1 MNETDQQLI
10 QLLISRERATV
21 ERGWEYVYANYFPTV
36 RDMIRKNN
44 GSVDDAVDVFQDALL
59 ILNRNLI
66 NDTFRGDASIKTYLF
81 SICRN
86 LWLKEYREKQRR
98 LTVETEGIEVSEHDI
113 NYLVKVDVV
122 SLLMDE
128 LGEDCRNILI
138 EYYFNNKS
146 MSELKEMFNVNS
158 IQAVKNKK
166 WRCLN
171 YLERLFKE
179 KGAITSGQLNE

>member
-1 MNETDQQLI
+1 VNETDQQLI

-21 ERGWEYVYANYFPTV
+21 EKGWEYVYANYFPTV
-36 RDMIRKNN
+36 RDMIHKNN
-44 GSVDDAVDVFQDALL
+44 GSLDDAVDVFQDALL
-59 ILNRNLI
+59 ILNRNLRD
-66 NDTFRGDASIKTYLF
+66 NTFRGDASIKTYLF
-81 SICRN
+81 SVCRN

-98 LTVETEGIEVSEHDI
+98 LTVDAEAILVSEHDI
-113 NYLVKVDVV
+113 NYLARVEVV
-122 SLLMDE
+122 SILMDE
-128 LGEDCRNILI
+128 LGEDCRKILI

-146 MSELKEMFNVNS
+146 MTELKEMFSVNS

-179 KGAITSGQLNE
+179 KGAISSRATK

>member
-1 MNETDQQLI
+1 MNSTDQQLI
-10 QLLISRERATV
+10 QLLISGDRSAV
-21 ERGWEYVYANYFPTV
+21 EKGWEYIYVNYFPTIC
-36 RDMIRKNN
+36 DMVRKNN
-44 GSVDDAVDVFQDALL
+44 GSVDDAVDIFQDSLL
-59 ILNRNLI
+59 ILNRNLR
-66 NDTFRGDASIKTYLF
+66 NNTFRGDASIKTYLF
-81 SICRN
+81 SVCRN

-98 LTVETEGIEVSEHDI
+98 LAVESESMQVSENDI
-113 NYLVKVDVV
+113 NYLVKVEVV

-128 LGEDCRNILI
+128 LGEDCRNILV

-146 MSELKEMFNVNS
+146 MLELKEIFNVNS

-179 KGAITSGQLNE
+179 KGALSSGTVNE

>member
-1 MNETDQQLI
+1 MNASDQQLI
-10 QLLISRERATV
+10 QLLISRERAAV
-21 ERGWEYVYANYFPTV
+21 EKGWEYIYTKYFATV
-36 RDMIRKNN
+36 CDMIRKNN
-44 GSVDDAVDVFQDALL
+44 GSMDDAVDVFQDGLL
-59 ILNRNLI
+59 ILNRNLR
-66 NDTFRGDASIKTYLF
+66 NDTFRSDASIKTYLF

-98 LTVETEGIEVSEHDI
+98 LSVEAEAIEVSEHDI
-113 NYLVKVDVV
+113 NYLVRVEVV

-128 LGEDCRNILI
+128 LGEDCRSILI

-158 IQAVKNKK
+158 IQAAKNKK

-179 KGAITSGQLNE
+179 KGAIPSGATK